1 MKSFLLLDM
10 MAQGALV
17 SNLDTSRLLGEPDKS
32 GSLTFSSD
40 LAMQDQPINTND
52 TSINGP
58 HPDGSMSAQE
68 MGNDLDATTVVPN
81 TPQIPKR
88 AINLLDLPIEIL
100 EKIFEEVYDE
110 HQLPKF
116 PRKNENWHEGQTAI
130 TNSTIS
136 LIGMEYRS
144 EILMI

>member
-1 MKSFLLLDM
+1 M

-17 SNLDTSRLLGEPDKS
+17 SNLDTSRLLGESDKS

-52 TSINGP
+52 TSINGSQS
-58 HPDGSMSAQE
+58 DGSMSAQE

-81 TPQIPKR
+81 TAQTPKR

-100 EKIFEEVYDE
+100 EKVFEEVYDE
-110 HQLPKF
+110 H
-116 PRKNENWHEGQTAI
+116 
-130 TNSTIS
+130 
-136 LIGMEYRS
+136 
-144 EILMI
+144 